1 MAEAKKLPVSNDLPP
16 PAAGSISARALGMR
30 SAPYLADLN
39 PEQRLAVETLDGPVL
54 VLAGAGTGKTRVLTT
69 RIAHILSLG
78 RARPADILAVT
89 FTNKAAR
96 EMKSR
101 VGLMVGQIVEG
112 MPWLGTFHSIGVKI
126 LRRHAEL
133 VGLKSDF
140 TILDVDDQIRLMK
153 QLLAAENIDEKRWPG
168 RVLAMLIDGWKNRGL
183 TPDMVPAGEA
193 AAFANGKGKKLYLAY
208 QQRLKTLNAADFGDL
223 LLENIRLFRE
233 NPDVLRQY
241 QQRFKFILVDEYQ
254 DTNVAQYL
262 WLRLLSQ
269 SVASPSPA
277 SPLRG
282 SAPSPTRGEGREIA
296 AAAAL
301 PSPLVGEGGEP
312 KRSEGEPDE
321 GVDLADTFG
330 APSPQPS
337 PPRGEGVP
345 PNLPRVGA
353 QPAPQKNICCVGDDD
368 QSIYGW
374 RGAEVDNILR
384 FDHDFPGAKII
395 RLERNYRS
403 TGHILAAA
411 SHLIAHNEGRLGKTL
426 RTEDVPGEKVQV
438 TGAWDSEEE
447 ARAIGEEIEQLQRE
461 AREQGEDHPLDEIAI
476 LVRASFQMREFEDR
490 FIQLGL
496 PYRVI
501 GGPRFYERME
511 IRDALAY
518 LRVIA
523 QPADD
528 LAFERIVNVPKR
540 GLGDATLQM
549 LHDYARKARLPLTEA
564 AKALSATDE
573 MKPKPRGA
581 LRDLMAGFERWR
593 LKKEQIAHTE
603 LAEIVLDESGY
614 TEMWQNDR
622 SADAAGRL
630 ENLKELVRSMEEFE
644 NLQGFLEHIALVMDR
659 EGAEGEQAVNIMTL
673 HSAKGLE
680 FDTVFLPGWEEGL
693 FPHQRSLDESGRAG
707 LEEERRLA
715 HVGLTRARKR
725 AKIYF
730 ATNRRIHGMW
740 NTTIPSR
747 FLDELPEADVEVK
760 EPAGGSGGFGMSG
773 YGASRFDEMN
783 SFGSNYTTPGW
794 QRAQSRKG
802 RGGFSENGQP
812 RYVPDGVFDDRD
824 ADLDEG
830 ANTTTSSPPPLR
842 GRSAAG
848 GREGGASSKKR
859 RSTVP
864 LTIEGE
870 LIAKSTGAVSAF
882 EIGARVFHQKFGNGN
897 VVAVDG
903 NKLTIRFDK
912 AGEKRVVDS
921 FVERV

>member
-1 MAEAKKLPVSNDLPP
+1 MAEPKKLATHNDLAQ
-16 PAAGSISARALGMR
+16 PAPGGIAARALGVR
-30 SAPYLADLN
+30 AGNLNYLHELN
-39 PEQRLAVETLDGPVL
+39 PEQRRAVETLDGPVL

-69 RIAHILSLG
+69 RIAHILNLG
-78 RARPADILAVT
+78 RARPSDILAVT

-96 EMKSR
+96 EMKLR
-101 VGLMVGQIVEG
+101 VGQMVGQIVEG

-126 LRRHAEL
+126 LRRHAEM
-133 VGLKSDF
+133 VGLKSNF
-140 TILDVDDQIRLMK
+140 TILDVDDQIRVIK
-153 QLLAAENIDEKRWPG
+153 QLLEAEKLDDKRWPA
-168 RVLAMLIDGWKNRGL
+168 RVFAMTLDGWKNRGL
-183 TPDMVPAGEA
+183 TPDQVPAGEA
-193 AAFANGKGKKLYLAY
+193 ASFANGKGKRLYLAY
-208 QQRLKTLNAADFGDL
+208 QERLKTLNAADFGDL
-223 LLENIRLFRE
+223 LLENIRLFRSSPE
-233 NPDVLRQY
+233 ILRQY

-262 WLRLLSQ
+262 WLRLLAQRS
-269 SVASPSPA
+269 
-277 SPLRG
+277 
-282 SAPSPTRGEGREIA
+282 GEED
-296 AAAAL
+296 
-301 PSPLVGEGGEP
+301 P
-312 KRSEGEPDE
+312 
-321 GVDLADTFG
+321 
-330 APSPQPS
+330 
-337 PPRGEGVP
+337 
-345 PNLPRVGA
+345 
-353 QPAPQKNICCVGDDD
+353 KNICCVGDDD

-426 RTEDVPGEKVQV
+426 RTEDVLGEKVQV
-438 TGAWDSEEE
+438 TGSWDSEEE
-447 ARAIGEEIEQLQRE
+447 ARSIGEEIEQLQRE
-461 AREQGEDHPLDEIAI
+461 AREQGLDHPLDEIAI

-501 GGPRFYERME
+501 GGPRFYERAE

-540 GLGDATLQM
+540 GLGDATVQM
-549 LHDYARKARLPLTEA
+549 LHDFARKKRIPLTEA
-564 AKALSATDE
+564 AAALSATDE
-573 MKPKPRGA
+573 MKPKPRLA

-593 LKKEQIAHTE
+593 ARKDAMPHTE
-603 LAEIVLDESGY
+603 LAEVVLDESGY
-614 TEMWQNDR
+614 TAMWQADK

-644 NLQGFLEHIALVMDR
+644 NLAGFLEHISLVMDR
-659 EGAEGEQAVNIMTL
+659 DSAEGEQAVNIMTL

-740 NTTIPSR
+740 TSTLPSR
-747 FLDELPEADVEVK
+747 FLDELPEAHVAVK
-760 EPAGGSGGFGMSG
+760 EPAAGGFGMAG
-773 YGASRFDEMN
+773 YGASRFDEVN
-783 SFGSNYTTPGW
+783 SFGSNYSTPGW
-794 QRAQSRKG
+794 QRAQARRG
-802 RGGFSENGQP
+802 AGGFNENGQP
-812 RYVPDGVFDDRD
+812 RYVPDGVFDDDGEANSDHLSPGGRSR
-824 ADLDEG
+824 ARKARSGEG
-830 ANTTTSSPPPLR
+830 AP
-842 GRSAAG
+842 AASL
-848 GREGGASSKKR
+848 AR
-859 RSTVP
+859 RQKP

-870 LIAKSTGAVSAF
+870 LVAKSTGAAALFAVG
-882 EIGARVFHQKFGNGN
+882 ERVFHQKFGNGN
-897 VVAVDG
+897 VTAVDG
-903 NKLTIRFDK
+903 NKLTIKFDK

>member
-1 MAEAKKLPVSNDLPP
+1 MTEKE
-16 PAAGSISARALGMR
+16 I
-30 SAPYLADLN
+30 
-39 PEQRLAVETLDGPVL
+39 
-54 VLAGAGTGKTRVLTT
+54 
-69 RIAHILSLG
+69 
-78 RARPADILAVT
+78 ARP
-89 FTNKAAR
+89 
-96 EMKSR
+96 
-101 VGLMVGQIVEG
+101 G
-112 MPWLGTFHSIGVKI
+112 MT
-126 LRRHAEL
+126 
-133 VGLKSDF
+133 
-140 TILDVDDQIRLMK
+140 
-153 QLLAAENIDEKRWPG
+153 EK
-168 RVLAMLIDGWKNRGL
+168 
-183 TPDMVPAGEA
+183 
-193 AAFANGKGKKLYLAY
+193 
-208 QQRLKTLNAADFGDL
+208 
-223 LLENIRLFRE
+223 
-233 NPDVLRQY
+233 
-241 QQRFKFILVDEYQ
+241 
-254 DTNVAQYL
+254 
-262 WLRLLSQ
+262 
-269 SVASPSPA
+269 
-277 SPLRG
+277 
-282 SAPSPTRGEGREIA
+282 
-296 AAAAL
+296 
-301 PSPLVGEGGEP
+301 
-312 KRSEGEPDE
+312 
-321 GVDLADTFG
+321 
-330 APSPQPS
+330 
-337 PPRGEGVP
+337 
-345 PNLPRVGA
+345 
-353 QPAPQKNICCVGDDD
+353 KNICCVGDDD

-438 TGAWDSEEE
+438 TGGWDSEEE
-447 ARAIGEEIEQLQRE
+447 ARSIGEEIEQLQRV
-461 AREQGEDHPLDEIAI
+461 ARDEGKDHPLDEIAI

-501 GGPRFYERME
+501 GGPRFYERAE

-540 GLGDATLQM
+540 GLGDATVQM
-549 LHDYARKARLPLTEA
+549 LHDYARKKRIPLTEA
-564 AKALSATDE
+564 AAIMSATDE
-573 MKPKPRGA
+573 MKPKPRLA

-593 LKKEQIAHTE
+593 AKKDTMPHTE

-614 TEMWQNDR
+614 TAMWQADK

-644 NLQGFLEHIALVMDR
+644 NLAGFLEHISLVMDR
-659 EGAEGEQAVNIMTL
+659 DSGEGEQAVNIMTL

-715 HVGLTRARKR
+715 HVGLTRARKSAR
-725 AKIYF
+725 IYF
-730 ATNRRIHGMW
+730 ATNRRIHGLW
-740 NTTIPSR
+740 TSTVPSR

-760 EPAGGSGGFGMSG
+760 EPAGGAGGFGMSG

-794 QRAQSRKG
+794 QRAQARKG
-802 RGGFSENGQP
+802 RGGFSEDGKP
-812 RYVPDGVFDDRD
+812 RYVPDGVFNQDDDSEAYSDNLSPGGRGR
-824 ADLDEG
+824 AEG
-830 ANTTTSSPPPLR
+830 AGEGAPPKSP
-842 GRSAAG
+842 A
-848 GREGGASSKKR
+848 R
-859 RSTVP
+859 RSKP

-870 LIAKSTGAVSAF
+870 LIAKSTGAASLYAVG
-882 EIGARVFHQKFGNGN
+882 ERVFHQKFGNGN
-897 VVAVDG
+897 VTAVDG
-903 NKLTIRFDK
+903 NKLTIKFDK